1 MSALSYIIE
10 NSIFDILFGY
20 LYTDN
25 KNNMTRYSAFDIQ
38 LGKICEVCNKR
49 SAKTVIN
56 AIRKIVANDCD
67 INGLSDNEIFAGWG
81 YILFSHTKRVV
92 ANNIVPLDYLGGYDE
107 IRIIL
112 PETPD
117 DRETSSSNIQ

>member
-1 MSALSYIIE
+1 
-10 NSIFDILFGY
+10 
-20 LYTDN
+20 
-25 KNNMTRYSAFDIQ
+25 MTRYSAFDTQ

-49 SAKTVIN
+49 SPKTVIN
-56 AIRKIVANDCD
+56 CIRKIVANDCD
-67 INGLSDNEIFAGWG
+67 IKGLSDNEIFAEWG

-92 ANNIVPLDYLGGYDE
+92 ANNIVPLEYLGGYDE

>member
-1 MSALSYIIE
+1 MSCIIE

-20 LYTDN
+20 LYIDN
-25 KNNMTRYSAFDIQ
+25 ENDMTKYSAFDKQ
-38 LGKICEVCNKR
+38 LGKISEVCNKR

-56 AIRKIVANDCD
+56 AIRKIVANDSD

-92 ANNIVPLDYLGGYDE
+92 ANNVVSLDYLGGYDE
-107 IRIIL
+107 IEIIL
-112 PETPD
+112 PEFP
-117 DRETSSSNIQ
+117 ESSESQ